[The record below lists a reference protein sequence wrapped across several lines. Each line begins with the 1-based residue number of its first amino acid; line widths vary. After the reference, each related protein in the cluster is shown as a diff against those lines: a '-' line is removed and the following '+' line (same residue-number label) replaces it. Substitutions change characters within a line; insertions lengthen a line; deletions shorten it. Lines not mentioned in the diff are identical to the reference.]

1 MDKKKK
7 KFLLLTLIVI
17 ATAILISVGSTFAYF
32 TAMVGSPDNAV
43 SLTAAVFQ
51 IDLEDDISLIKSQV
65 IPSQERY
72 VDLAINRLD
81 ENGEF
86 IKPYEEDG
94 KMVRDY
100 TACIDDNENEICSIY
115 TFTVI
120 NPIADMDIP
129 VQISIKPTINTFTN
143 MKYKVVKTVQNELG
157 EYEVVQL
164 TEGRWLTDDRYEI
177 NSGTGEY
184 VKDAE
189 GNKIEKPNFSSLPIS
204 TITIEGIKETIPKA
218 KDSKTPGR
226 GTFSII
232 MWVDEINQDQ
242 TTQDSGQV
250 FAGTL
255 IVDTATN
262 GGNGITGV
270 FSAGGVDNE

>member
-120 NPIADMDIP
+120 NPISVKVTQSKFCSKAYSVNFP
-129 VQISIKPTINTFTN
+129 SIKKIIKTLFNKN
-143 MKYKVVKTVQNELG
+143 DVVDYVLG
-157 EYEVVQL
+157 
-164 TEGRWLTDDRYEI
+164 
-177 NSGTGEY
+177 
-184 VKDAE
+184 
-189 GNKIEKPNFSSLPIS
+189 NFSKDDLNSIDFDK
-204 TITIEGIKETIPKA
+204 IIE
-218 KDSKTPGR
+218 
-226 GTFSII
+226 SIDDYI
-232 MWVDEINQDQ
+232 LYGFQYVMNKY
-242 TTQDSGQV
+242 
-250 FAGTL
+250 
-255 IVDTATN
+255 N
-262 GGNGITGV
+262 GM
-270 FSAGGVDNE
+270 